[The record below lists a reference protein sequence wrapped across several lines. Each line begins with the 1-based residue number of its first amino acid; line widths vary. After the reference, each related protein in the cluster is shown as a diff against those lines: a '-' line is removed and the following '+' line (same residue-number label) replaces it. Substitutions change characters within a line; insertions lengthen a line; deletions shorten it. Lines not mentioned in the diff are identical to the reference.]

1 MKKFLGVGAEAK
13 LYVEDGIIIKE
24 RVKKGYRVIEI
35 DERIRKQRTKAEAK
49 ILKKAFDLGVKVPKV
64 EMVDTFLIKIEYI
77 DGKRLKD
84 VVDSKN
90 AVFFAEKLGT
100 MIGKLHNNDII
111 HGDITT
117 SNMIVKD
124 DELYLI
130 DFGLGYISKSVED
143 RAVDLH
149 LLECALISTHQKLK
163 DKFFDAFCDSY
174 AREYK
179 ESRMIFGRLDAIRQR
194 GRYVTK

>member
-1 MKKFLGVGAEAK
+1 MKKLLGVGAEAK
-13 LYVEDGIIIKE
+13 LYVENGLITKE
-24 RVKKGYRVIEI
+24 RVKKGYRVVEI

-49 ILKKAFDLGVKVPKV
+49 ILKKAFDLGVNVPKV
-64 EMVDTFLIKIEYI
+64 ETVDAFLIKMEYI

-84 VVDSKN
+84 AVDSKN
-90 AVFFAEKLGT
+90 AVLFAGKLGI
-100 MIGKLHNNDII
+100 MIGILHNNDII

-117 SNMIVKD
+117 SNVIVRD
-124 DELYLI
+124 DLLYLI
-130 DFGLGYISKSVED
+130 DFGLGYFSKSVED

-163 DKFFDAFCDSY
+163 SKFFDAFCMSY
-174 AREYK
+174 AKEY
-179 ESRMIFGRLDAIRQR
+179 SDNGAVFTRLDAIRQR